1 LAQELK
7 YLTRLG
13 RETVEEELWG
23 YLRLEEGWDGS
34 GSVAPSEH
42 AVKNAIS
49 FLHRFPDTMM
59 EPTPMVAADGEVGLY
74 WRHKGA
80 YVEIDFAADGMMFGY
95 GRDLDGK
102 EVFIDDVFAD
112 SHEEVESAIAAVS
125 RILAEFPLEDAQRC
139 RS

>member
-1 LAQELK
+1 
-7 YLTRLG
+7 LTRLG

-80 YVEIDFAADGMMFGY
+80 YVEIDFAADGMMFVMMCLRIHTKKWKVPSLRY
-95 GRDLDGK
+95 PEYWLNFLWRMPRDA
-102 EVFIDDVFAD
+102 EAD
-112 SHEEVESAIAAVS
+112 
-125 RILAEFPLEDAQRC
+125 
-139 RS
+139 